1 MITHTFVIY
10 MFTLIYMHTNGNQFN
25 QQDEIEKDT
34 KRTWP
39 DLHFF
44 REAHDFGGS
53 EVCSTKCP
61 WMSLRYRVR
70 RPIGCQIFR
79 VYFTQKSPVIS
90 GSLVKTDLQFKASF
104 GSSPPCISC
113 THIFQCVLC
122 TSRNFGGTD
131 VYMYIYIY
139 VYICI
144 CIYIYMYIYTHF
156 CQHVMCIS
164 RNFGGID
171 VNMYI

>member
-1 MITHTFVIY
+1 MNMYKCSHTHLCIY
-10 MFTLIYMHTNGNQFN
+10 MFILIYMQITNGIQFN

-61 WMSLRYRVR
+61 WMSVRYRVR

-79 VYFTQKSPVIS
+79 V
-90 GSLVKTDLQFKASF
+90 
-104 GSSPPCISC
+104 
-113 THIFQCVLC
+113 
-122 TSRNFGGTD
+122 
-131 VYMYIYIY
+131 
-139 VYICI
+139 
-144 CIYIYMYIYTHF
+144 
-156 CQHVMCIS
+156 
-164 RNFGGID
+164 
-171 VNMYI
+171 